1 MAAEPAFRKT
11 LVTLEA
17 AQWEYLRRA
26 GFARR
31 TTLSALVRELVDEA
45 MRTDRWP
52 EVHQIRR

>member
-1 MAAEPAFRKT
+1 MADEARFRKT
-11 LVTLEA
+11 LVTLES

-31 TTLSALVRELVDEA
+31 TTLSALVRELVEEA

-52 EVHQIRR
+52 EVHQVRR